1 MNTEQRDEIGVAV
14 KSWLSKSEFGGRGF
28 KSHAG
33 QLTIPTSKNSI
44 YLYIYIYKFTSKCHS
59 QTIFIYTY
67 TYICVYI
74 YIHIYITL

>member
-44 YLYIYIYKFTSKCHS
+44 YLYIYIYTNLPVNVIVRLYLYIH
-59 QTIFIYTY
+59 IHIY
-67 TYICVYI
+67 VYI
-74 YIHIYITL
+74 YIYIYI